1 MKLLLDTHVFLW
13 WRADPRRLDRKVERA
28 ISHAR
33 MVYVSAASAWEAMI
47 KSQLGKLRFPGSF
60 SDAVTESEFSRLD
73 ITFDHA
79 EAVGDLP
86 HHHGDPFDRLLIAQA
101 TVEGLT
107 LVSADRQ
114 MEPYKIPVV
123 WADGRKGG

>member
-1 MKLLLDTHVFLW
+1 M
-13 WRADPRRLDRKVERA
+13 
-28 ISHAR
+28 
-33 MVYVSAASAWEAMI
+33 
-47 KSQLGKLRFPGSF
+47 
-60 SDAVTESEFSRLD
+60 
-73 ITFDHA
+73 
-79 EAVGDLP
+79 GDLP